1 VTTRKTPAFLAR
13 FRVAPRV
20 LLGVVIAILM
30 LARLGPVAAERAAR
44 VEPLPDPGETFTVLW
59 PEEPVPSPE
68 LAESLGIGRLRS
80 ALDLMY
86 APPDPAILAAIDAPA
101 PERLLWPVDGAS
113 FGRGFGYTRETRPE
127 LIHNGV
133 DMAAPTGTIVRAAAD
148 GLVAYANDGVRN
160 MGNFIVIV
168 HANGWVT
175 AYAHNSEI
183 MVQPGD
189 RVHRGDRI
197 ALVGMTGLAHGPH
210 VHFEM
215 YVHGHAVD
223 PTPLFDGGPQHVQR
237 IAEYAASRGLVPP
250 PQPLT
255 EADRAV
261 PATLEGD
268 SAVASDTVA
277 LATTE

>member
-1 VTTRKTPAFLAR
+1 M
-13 FRVAPRV
+13 
-20 LLGVVIAILM
+20 LGVVVAGLM

-44 VEPLPDPGETFTVLW
+44 IDVTLPDSAEEAFTVLW
-59 PEEPVPSPE
+59 PEEPLPSHE
-68 LAESLGIGRLRS
+68 LAESLGIGTLRS

-86 APPDPAILAAIDAPA
+86 APPDPRIVAAVEGRV
-101 PERLLWPVDGAS
+101 PERLLWPVDGAT

-133 DMAAPTGTIVRAAAD
+133 DMTAPTGTIVRAAAD
-148 GLVAYANDGVRN
+148 GLVAYADDGVRN
-160 MGNFIVIV
+160 MGNFVVLV

-175 AYAHNSEI
+175 AYAHNSELF
-183 MVQPGD
+183 VQAGD

-215 YVHGHAVD
+215 YVRGNAID

-237 IAEYAASRGLVPP
+237 IARSAAARGLVPP
-250 PQPLT
+250 PQPLSET
-255 EADRAV
+255 DRAM
-261 PATLEGD
+261 PE
-268 SAVASDTVA
+268 

>member
-1 VTTRKTPAFLAR
+1 MGSTLLAR
-13 FRVAPRV
+13 LKVAPRFV
-20 LLGVVIAILM
+20 LGAVIAVLM
-30 LARLGPVAAERAAR
+30 LARLGPVAAERAALLQPA
-44 VEPLPDPGETFTVLW
+44 VEDDDVFTVVW
-59 PEEPVPSPE
+59 PEEPTPSPE
-68 LAESLGIGRLRS
+68 LAETLHIGTLRS

-86 APPDPAILAAIDAPA
+86 APPDPAIVAAVEGAA
-101 PERLLWPVDGAS
+101 PERLLWPVDGAN

-133 DMAAPTGTIVRAAAD
+133 DMTAPTGTIVRAAAD
-148 GLVAYANDGVRN
+148 GIVAYANDGVRN

-168 HANGWVT
+168 HGNGWVT
-175 AYAHNSEI
+175 AYAHNSEV

-215 YVHGHAVD
+215 YVRGHAVD

-237 IAEYAASRGLVPP
+237 LAQYAASRGLVPP

-255 EADRAV
+255 ESDRAI
-261 PATLEGD
+261 PATLAET
-268 SAVASDTVA
+268 AVATS
-277 LATTE
+277 E